1 MFGNRLRLGKVLG
14 VPLRIDL
21 SWLLVFMWVTWS
33 LAGSYFPENYPSWS
47 SALTWGLGLL
57 TSVLFFAS
65 VLLHELG
72 HALVARPQGMP
83 VKDITLF
90 VFGGAAEIAE
100 EPRTPKKELLMA
112 ISGPAVSLAL
122 SGAFAIL
129 HVFTREAS
137 EPLAALGLFL
147 GGINLSLALFNLIP
161 GFPLDGGRVLRAILW
176 HLRHDLV
183 WATRWASRAGQVVA
197 YLLILLGIM
206 RAFSGDWVDGMWVAF
221 IGLFLDSSAR
231 GAYYQLTLR
240 NLLEGYVVA
249 DIMSR
254 ECQFLPPQLTLDVLV
269 DQYLLTN
276 ARRCY
281 AVGSRDRILGL
292 LTVHNVRQV
301 PKDDWPSTHVS
312 EVFTPLDRLR
322 KVAPETPLS
331 EALGGMTSEGVN
343 QLPVVVDGT
352 MVGMVTREDV
362 LTFIRNRSAL
372 VSDG

>member
-72 HALVARPQGMP
+72 HALMARAQGVP

-90 VFGGAAEIAE
+90 IFGGAAEIAE

-112 ISGPAVSLAL
+112 ISGPVVSLAL

-129 HVFTREAS
+129 HVFTRDAS

-301 PKDDWPSTHVS
+301 PKGDWPSTHVS